1 MSWHEV
7 PDAAAVARALA
18 EPLSAVPVRVAG
30 RALVLT
36 RDGAGQLRALA
47 NECPHQGATVCR
59 SPSSGADHLECPN
72 HFWVF
77 DLAGT
82 FEGSRLALAAGRT
95 APPDPAKNLAE
106 RPCREVGGGVE
117 VQL

>member
-30 RALVLT
+30 RELVLT
-36 RDGAGQLRALA
+36 RDGDGRLRALT

-59 SPSSGADHLECPN
+59 TASSGEDHLECPN

-95 APPDPAKNLAE
+95 APRDPAKDLAGH
-106 RPCREVGGGVE
+106 PCREVGGGVE